1 MQSKFV
7 FRLLIF
13 FISICQVVWA
23 QVPSGREIMKKVE
36 DRPEGNTQKSVI
48 KMNLINRHGKTRER
62 SILLYSKKFGK
73 DKKSVIYF
81 QTPADVKGTGLLSWE
96 YDNPAQEDDQWLYMP
111 ALKKSR
117 RISGSSKNESFMGSD
132 FTYDD
137 FGDRNLDEDTHQF
150 LREEALNGFHC
161 WVVESRPKGKDDFYS
176 KRISWIRKDITM
188 VIQVQYY
195 DDKDAELK
203 KLTVSDIKI
212 QDGIWTAF
220 KMVMVNLQE
229 NHQTIIEF
237 EGVQYNLEL
246 GDQLFRVSTLEKG
259 ELR

>member
-1 MQSKFV
+1 MLVSQ
-7 FRLLIF
+7 LLR
-13 FISICQVVWA
+13 A
-23 QVPSGREIMKKVE
+23 QVPSGREIMQKVE
-36 DRPEGNTQKSVI
+36 ERPEGNTQRSLI
-48 KMNLINRHGKTRER
+48 KMTLINRHGKTRER
-62 SILLYSKKFGK
+62 SILLCSKKFGR

-96 YDNPAQEDDQWLYMP
+96 YDNPAKEDDQWLYMP

-137 FGDRNLDEDTHQF
+137 FGDRNLDEDTHQL
-150 LREEALNGFHC
+150 LREESLNGYDC
-161 WVVESRPKGKDDFYS
+161 WVVESRPKSKDDFYS
-176 KRISWIRKDITM
+176 KRINWIRKDIAI

-195 DDKDAELK
+195 DDKEVELK

-220 KMVMVNLQE
+220 KMLMVNHQE
-229 NHQTIIEF
+229 NHQTVIEF
-237 EGVQYNLEL
+237 KEVQYNLEL